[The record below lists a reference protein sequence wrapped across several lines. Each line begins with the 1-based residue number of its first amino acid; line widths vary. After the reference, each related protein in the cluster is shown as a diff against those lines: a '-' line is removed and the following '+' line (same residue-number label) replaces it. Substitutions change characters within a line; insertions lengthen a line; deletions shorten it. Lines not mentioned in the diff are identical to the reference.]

1 MNNLAKNLLLKT
13 YIKGLLAVLIVITS
27 FLGTAQQTDF
37 NKGKKYILG
46 DVQVTGNTNFNPSTV
61 VAFSRL
67 KIGEEIVIH
76 GEQISNAIKKLW
88 DSNLFSSIDVYQT
101 KIEGDTVFLEISL
114 VDLETEFLGI
124 FRKVEDF
131 R

>member
-1 MNNLAKNLLLKT
+1 
-13 YIKGLLAVLIVITS
+13 
-27 FLGTAQQTDF
+27 
-37 NKGKKYILG
+37 LG

-67 KIGEEIVIH
+67 KIGEKIDIP

-114 VDLETEFLGI
+114 VDLPELNEVTVKGLKKREN
-124 FRKVEDF
+124 
-131 R
+131 